1 MSVSKAMKRRIVALL
16 ACAVLPATLRAIPFE
31 EARVTETVNI
41 VSLLRQLRAPQPATP
56 GDIIKGE
63 TGLKTGGDSRAEL
76 KFPDLTL
83 TRVGSNSLFR
93 FYPGGRDMTLDGGTM
108 LFYSPG
114 GAGGGKVQAGA
125 VTAAVTGSAISV
137 LNLTSVFKTP
147 YVRVV
152 CLENAAVVSG
162 PGFTRKIRAG
172 QVIDQDGKVT
182 NIDLREVAKGNL
194 FTGFST
200 SLPFVIRDYQKVPIN
215 LDTSVDSAGQI
226 ARRTILGD
234 QQGPVATAQPG
245 QPPAPGSQSQPAVLS
260 PSGPQP
266 APGPPGPNPK
276 HHKHL
281 CKVLHKLAHRPPPDK
296 PPPDR
301 PPPDRPP
308 PTEGGGG
315 QSAGR

>member
-1 MSVSKAMKRRIVALL
+1 MKRRIVALL
-16 ACAVLPATLRAIPFE
+16 TCAVLPATLRAIPFE

-41 VSLLRQLRAPQPATP
+41 VSLLRQLQAPQPATT
-56 GDIIKGE
+56 GDVIKGE

-152 CLENAAVVSG
+152 CLEHAAVVSG

-215 LDTSVDSAGQI
+215 LDTTVDSAGQI

-234 QQGPVATAQPG
+234 QQQLPANVGGQIPATTTTSRTTFPPG
-245 QPPAPGSQSQPAVLS
+245 VRSTSSPASISPAPT
-260 PSGPQP
+260 P
-266 APGPPGPNPK
+266 APTPR
-276 HHKHL
+276 HR
-281 CKVLHKLAHRPPPDK
+281 LHRLRKLLKKIIRHHRPP
-296 PPPDR
+296 R
-301 PPPDRPP
+301 PPQEVPGEGGQ
-308 PTEGGGG
+308 EGGGPLRR
-315 QSAGR
+315 GR